1 MMRVLALYPIEKEI
15 VNDCS
20 IVHVSVPRFISG
32 HFSFHF
38 LIHCGL
44 CSVDILKCFGLIF
57 AMKIPYNTYKDLL
70 YFSDEVFILYLRCQ
84 CVVYNADLLLQ
95 LFYY

>member
-32 HFSFHF
+32 HFFSFSHP
-38 LIHCGL
+38 LW
-44 CSVDILKCFGLIF
+44 SVDILKCFGLIF

>member
-32 HFSFHF
+32 HFFSFSHP
-38 LIHCGL
+38 LWTVECGYPKML
-44 CSVDILKCFGLIF
+44 WPNFRYENSVQ
-57 AMKIPYNTYKDLL
+57 
-70 YFSDEVFILYLRCQ
+70 YL
-84 CVVYNADLLLQ
+84 
-95 LFYY
+95 

>member
-32 HFSFHF
+32 HFFFIFSSTVD
-38 LIHCGL
+38 CGVWI
-44 CSVDILKCFGLIF
+44 S
-57 AMKIPYNTYKDLL
+57 
-70 YFSDEVFILYLRCQ
+70 
-84 CVVYNADLLLQ
+84 
-95 LFYY
+95 